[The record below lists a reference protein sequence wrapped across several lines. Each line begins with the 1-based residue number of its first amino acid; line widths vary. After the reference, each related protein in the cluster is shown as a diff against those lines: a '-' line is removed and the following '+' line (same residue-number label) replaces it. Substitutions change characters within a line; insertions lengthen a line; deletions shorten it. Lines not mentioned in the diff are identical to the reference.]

1 MDVERNLYL
10 SSNRINKVNMQIEQ
24 INSFFSQIEIE
35 SSYCVKGEEKKQ
47 VGTSERSTLTSI

>member
-24 INSFFSQIEIE
+24 INSLFSQIEIE
-35 SSYCVKGEEKKQ
+35 SSYCVKGEKITGYK
-47 VGTSERSTLTSI
+47 